1 MEGISVAEA
10 VRRILESEPCFRECL
25 ARRVA
30 NYSAMARHIK
40 PWVETLVGAPVSEHA
55 VKMALVRFEPSDYE
69 RVAPRRR
76 VLEVLAKSSV
86 ELRSGIG
93 VVTAYSKAL
102 PRILEAS
109 RRLAGESRIF
119 LLLSALTTFTVILDE
134 DHADSLVE
142 ELGDYVISVYRRQ
155 AAVILVSPPEI
166 ISTPG
171 VIAYIT
177 GLLAREGVNITQ
189 IESIHTDTILVVR
202 EDQAM
207 KALETLHR
215 AIRVARQQLAG

>member
-1 MEGISVAEA
+1 MDRMSVAEA

-30 NYSAMARHIK
+30 NYSAMARHIR
-40 PWVETLVGAPVSEHA
+40 PWVETLVGSEVSEHA
-55 VKMALVRFEPSDYE
+55 VKMALVRYEPGEE
-69 RVAPRRR
+69 RATPRRR
-76 VLEVLAKSSV
+76 ILEVIAKSSV
-86 ELRSGIG
+86 ELRSGIS

-102 PRILEAS
+102 PRILEAA
-109 RRLAGESRIF
+109 RRLAGESRLF

-134 DHADSLVE
+134 EHAEGLLR

-177 GLLAREGVNITQ
+177 GLLAREGINLTQ

-207 KALETLHR
+207 KTLDVLHR
-215 AIRVARQQLAG
+215 AIRVARQQLSG